1 MNDQKI
7 ILSIEPN
14 ANDEGDFVAIHQ
26 NQTIP
31 VFGAIPNE
39 QVLCNVVENKGN
51 KHKYKIHAWVS
62 KVITP
67 SPYRITPPCS
77 FFGNCTGCQWQHID
91 YQYQLKLKQVITASC
106 LNNYSNI
113 RGTKV
118 SDTVPS
124 PNLFGYRNHARFSV
138 REKGSLGFVNLVTK
152 RFVRIE
158 QCLIMNKPINKILNI
173 LQLSRVGTS
182 QLSIRASSNAS
193 SYLIQPTLTI
203 ADTLLKT
210 GQKHYLET
218 LKNKTFRVSSPSFFQ
233 VNTQQTEKI
242 IDMIAHNLEFKKS
255 DILLDA
261 YSGVGTFLAMYA
273 HLVKEVFALEE
284 SKSSASDSSIN
295 NTNIPN
301 ITIMTGKAEDLID
314 SLTTKIT
321 KVILDPPRAGCDPIM
336 LKAISRLENIRLVYV
351 SCNAKT
357 LSRDLSIL
365 VNRGLKL
372 KLVEPIDMFP
382 HTRHI
387 ECIATLDKNI

>member
-1 MNDQKI
+1 
-7 ILSIEPN
+7 
-14 ANDEGDFVAIHQ
+14 
-26 NQTIP
+26 
-31 VFGAIPNE
+31 
-39 QVLCNVVENKGN
+39 
-51 KHKYKIHAWVS
+51 
-62 KVITP
+62 
-67 SPYRITPPCS
+67 
-77 FFGNCTGCQWQHID
+77 
-91 YQYQLKLKQVITASC
+91 
-106 LNNYSNI
+106 
-113 RGTKV
+113 
-118 SDTVPS
+118 
-124 PNLFGYRNHARFSV
+124 
-138 REKGSLGFVNLVTK
+138 
-152 RFVRIE
+152 
-158 QCLIMNKPINKILNI
+158 MNKPINKILNI

-182 QLSIRASSNAS
+182 QLSIRASSNTS

-255 DILLDA
+255 DFLLDA
-261 YSGVGTFLAMYA
+261 YSGVGTFPAMYA
-273 HLVKEVFALEE
+273 HLVKEVFTLEE

-301 ITIMTGKAEDLID
+301 ITIMAGKVEDLID